1 MIAADTIQQILNAA
15 RIEEVIGDFIKLK
28 KRGINL
34 IGNCPF
40 HEEKTPSFTVSP
52 AKGIY
57 KCFGCGKAGNV
68 TKFVMEHE
76 HITYP
81 ESLEFLARK
90 YNIAIENVQ
99 LSPAQMEDQKKRE
112 QLLVL
117 HELAKDFFVENLWNT
132 DEGKSIGLSYFK
144 ERQLSDAVMKK
155 FELGYNPDAEQAF
168 TNYALQRGYNSE
180 ILKSSGLT
188 TQQRNADFFR
198 GRIIF
203 PIHNISGKTIAFG
216 GRTLRK
222 DKNTA
227 KYFNSPETDI
237 YHKSKILYGLFQ
249 ARNSIL
255 KNDFCYLVEGYM
267 DVISLHQG
275 GVENVA
281 ASSGTALTIEQIRL
295 IKRYTQNIVLLYDGD
310 AAGIKAALRG
320 LELIIE
326 EGLNLKLVLLP
337 DGEDPDSYMHKHGA
351 QGFGEFV
358 LANAKDFIKFKIQF
372 SIEDA
377 KADPYRKS
385 AITKDLM
392 AVFAKIP
399 DSFVRGEYIKEF
411 CSLMQ
416 LSEEMVMS
424 EVNKLMRTELK
435 KKTDMPP
442 QDASLLHSQADV
454 NFNAEPQPNFFKTNP
469 DEEQEKN
476 IIRILLEWGNL
487 KMSNEKLVAEM
498 LFDEIELSLI
508 DNPICAKIFNEFLQQ
523 CEQQKSFDAH
533 AILHSTD
540 EEISQMAVELLEEEY
555 QLSPNWEAKHQILVK
570 DRAANF
576 EQDVRSSIHH
586 FKFKKLLKLIQQ
598 NLQKIKAE
606 KEAEEITQLNYVH
619 MQLSVMKSDLAKA
632 SGTVIRK

>member
-1 MIAADTIQQILNAA
+1 
-15 RIEEVIGDFIKLK
+15 
-28 KRGINL
+28 
-34 IGNCPF
+34 
-40 HEEKTPSFTVSP
+40 
-52 AKGIY
+52 
-57 KCFGCGKAGNV
+57 
-68 TKFVMEHE
+68 MEHE

-155 FELGYNPDAEQAF
+155 FELGYSPDAEQAF

-281 ASSGTALTIEQIRL
+281 ASSGTALTIDQIRL
-295 IKRYTQNIVLLYDGD
+295 IKRYTQNVVLLYDGD

-358 LANAKDFIKFKIQF
+358 LSHAKRF
-372 SIEDA
+372 
-377 KADPYRKS
+377 
-385 AITKDLM
+385 
-392 AVFAKIP
+392 
-399 DSFVRGEYIKEF
+399 
-411 CSLMQ
+411 
-416 LSEEMVMS
+416 
-424 EVNKLMRTELK
+424 
-435 KKTDMPP
+435 
-442 QDASLLHSQADV
+442 
-454 NFNAEPQPNFFKTNP
+454 
-469 DEEQEKN
+469 
-476 IIRILLEWGNL
+476 
-487 KMSNEKLVAEM
+487 
-498 LFDEIELSLI
+498 
-508 DNPICAKIFNEFLQQ
+508 
-523 CEQQKSFDAH
+523 
-533 AILHSTD
+533 
-540 EEISQMAVELLEEEY
+540 Y
-555 QLSPNWEAKHQILVK
+555 QI
-570 DRAANF
+570 
-576 EQDVRSSIHH
+576 
-586 FKFKKLLKLIQQ
+586 
-598 NLQKIKAE
+598 
-606 KEAEEITQLNYVH
+606 
-619 MQLSVMKSDLAKA
+619 
-632 SGTVIRK
+632 